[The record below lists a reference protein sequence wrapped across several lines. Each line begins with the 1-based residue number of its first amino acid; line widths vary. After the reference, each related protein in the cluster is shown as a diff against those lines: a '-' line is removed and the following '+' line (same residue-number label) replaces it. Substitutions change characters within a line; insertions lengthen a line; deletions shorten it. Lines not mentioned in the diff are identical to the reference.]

1 MLSKFQWEVG
11 HVLYN
16 RLIKKITRYDQYK
29 CKRVQQ
35 QFITQYLSKQLIETI
50 VNKNEPQCMLLS
62 LNPQKLS
69 HYLTAVKTYL
79 FNSDK
84 PKRFWFTLSK
94 EDQSQFFFFSYAFIL
109 IFFPLFIN

>member
-50 VNKNEPQCMLLS
+50 VHKNEPQCMLLS

-84 PKRFWFTLSK
+84 PKRFGLLCQKKIKANFS
-94 EDQSQFFFFSYAFIL
+94 FFSYAFIL